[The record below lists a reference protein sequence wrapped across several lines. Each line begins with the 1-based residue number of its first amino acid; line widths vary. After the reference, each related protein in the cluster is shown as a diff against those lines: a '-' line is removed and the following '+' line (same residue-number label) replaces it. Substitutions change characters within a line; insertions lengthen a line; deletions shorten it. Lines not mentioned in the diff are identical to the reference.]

1 MISADLERIA
11 WLRLARAETVG
22 AVTFAHLIARFRTA
36 GAALDALP
44 ELASRG
50 GRSTPLRLA
59 SRDDATGEL
68 AAGEA
73 LGARLILGC
82 EAEFPRLLAV
92 LDAPPPLLW
101 VMGDAALLA
110 RRTVAIVGARIASSA
125 GRRFAR
131 DLAGSLGAAGYV
143 VVSGMARGI
152 DTAAHEGA
160 LETGTIAALA
170 GGVDDVYPLENAAL
184 IDTVRRKGCLV
195 SERVIGHAARAA
207 DFPRRNRIISGLSL
221 GVVVVEA
228 ELKSGSLITAR
239 LAGEQGREVFAVPGS
254 PIDPRARGTNGL
266 LRQGAILVEEADD
279 VLEVLDAQPGMTEPE
294 PPEAFADDGPPDPLS
309 EGETRRL
316 EDLLSPTPTRLDD
329 LARDA
334 GARPAAVAA
343 ALVELA
349 LAGRVELLP
358 GGYVVRL

>member
-1 MISADLERIA
+1 VSAADRQRLD
-11 WLRLARAETVG
+11 WLRLARAESVG
-22 AVTFAHLIARFRTA
+22 AVTFAHLIGRFGAA

-44 ELASRG
+44 DLARRG
-50 GRSTPLRLA
+50 GRATPLRVA
-59 SRDDATGEL
+59 SAEEAEREL

-101 VMGDAALLA
+101 VLGDAALMA
-110 RRTVAIVGARIASSA
+110 RRTVAIVGARVASSG
-125 GRRFAR
+125 GRRFAK
-131 DLAGSLGAAGYV
+131 DLAGGLGAAGYV

-152 DTAAHEGA
+152 DAAAHEGA
-160 LETGTIAALA
+160 LETGTVAVLA
-170 GGVDDVYPLENAAL
+170 GGVDDVYPPENAAL
-184 IDTVRRKGCLV
+184 TEAVRRKGCLV

-228 ELKSGSLITAR
+228 ELRSGSLITAR

-254 PIDPRARGTNGL
+254 PLDPRARGANGL
-266 LRQGAILVEEADD
+266 LRQGATLVEEVDD
-279 VLEVLDAQPGMTEPE
+279 VLQVLDAQPGFAEPGPSEDLAGGPEPE
-294 PPEAFADDGPPDPLS
+294 ALS
-309 EGETRRL
+309 DAAARRL
-316 EDLLSPTPTRLDD
+316 EALLSAAPARLDD

-334 GARPAAVAA
+334 GAAPAAVAA
-343 ALVELA
+343 ALVELS

-358 GGYVVRL
+358 GGYVVRR